1 MKEIFS
7 LSHNLLIGAFAIG
20 YLAIILEYVVRVNK
34 TAIALLLAVL
44 CWLIFFVGDPQ
55 PLSTSLAFLGSHL
68 SSVSQILFFL
78 LGAMTLVE
86 LIDSHKG
93 FNTFIHT
100 LHVRSR
106 RKMLWVI
113 SFLAFFLSAV
123 LDNLT
128 TTILMISILRK
139 LVPHRK
145 ERFIYACMVVVA
157 ANAGGAWTPIGD
169 VTTTMLWIG
178 GQITTLKVVKELFF
192 PSLISLLVPLT
203 YFSLSLKGNFPK
215 TEVNFRNE
223 PLEPGAH
230 LVFFLGVALFLFVP
244 LFKALT
250 GMPPFM
256 GMIISLAIMW
266 IVTDILHHKHEQR
279 SHLRV
284 THILT
289 KIDVSSILFF
299 LGILLSVN
307 AVETTGL
314 LEAAANWFDLHI
326 KSEATIA
333 SIIGGISAIIDNV
346 PLVAATMGMYDL
358 QSHPVDS
365 PLWLMIAYAAGTGGS
380 MLVMGSSA
388 GVALMGL
395 EKVDFFSYLKKITLP
410 VFIGYILG
418 MIFYVFLG

>member
-230 LVFFLGVALFLFVP
+230 LVFFLGVALFLFVQ
-244 LFKALT
+244 K
-250 GMPPFM
+250 
-256 GMIISLAIMW
+256 
-266 IVTDILHHKHEQR
+266 D
-279 SHLRV
+279 
-284 THILT
+284 
-289 KIDVSSILFF
+289 
-299 LGILLSVN
+299 
-307 AVETTGL
+307 
-314 LEAAANWFDLHI
+314 
-326 KSEATIA
+326 
-333 SIIGGISAIIDNV
+333 
-346 PLVAATMGMYDL
+346 
-358 QSHPVDS
+358 
-365 PLWLMIAYAAGTGGS
+365 
-380 MLVMGSSA
+380 
-388 GVALMGL
+388 
-395 EKVDFFSYLKKITLP
+395 
-410 VFIGYILG
+410 
-418 MIFYVFLG
+418 